1 MRLVRRRFLTLAGAG
16 FVGVATSQSARS
28 ESYPSRSVRVIVAFA
43 AGGPTDVVARILAQ
57 QMSDHFGVQFY
68 VENIG
73 GGGSNI
79 GMGEAAKAAADG
91 YTILFVSPAFA
102 INATL
107 YDKIPYD
114 ADKSFDAITVA
125 VDSPTGLTVNP
136 LLPATTVKELVEL
149 IKANPHTYSYASPGV
164 GTPPHLVG
172 ELFRLSLGLDLVHV
186 PFTGGGPAVVS
197 TLAGHTPI
205 LFGAVPPA
213 VAHIKAGKLRGL
225 AMASPRRLKAL
236 PDIPT
241 MAEAG
246 YPGIDGDT
254 WFAALAPAGTPKDII
269 NLLNKEMVRILQLPR
284 TQERLAELG
293 YDIIAETPENSDRYI
308 KEEIAKW
315 AKVVRGAN
323 LKAQAS

>member
-1 MRLVRRRFLTLAGAG
+1 MSLARRHFLKLAGAG
-16 FVGVATSQSARS
+16 VFGVAAPRQSWS
-28 ESYPSRSVRVIVAFA
+28 DTYPSRSVRVIVPFA
-43 AGGPTDVVARILAQ
+43 AAGPTDVVAQ
-57 QMSDHFGVQFY
+57 QLSNRLGQQFY

-73 GGGSNI
+73 GAGSNI
-79 GMGEAAKAAADG
+79 GMGEAAKAVADG
-91 YTILFVSPAFA
+91 YTVLFVSPAFA

-107 YDKIPYD
+107 YDKVPYD
-114 ADKSFDAITVA
+114 AEKSFVPITVA
-125 VDSPTGLTVNP
+125 VDSPTALSIHP
-136 LLPATTVKELVEL
+136 SLPATSVKALVEL
-149 IKANPHTYSYASPGV
+149 IKANPHTYSYASPGA

-172 ELFRLSLGLDLVHV
+172 ELFRLSLGLDIVHV

-213 VAHIKAGKLRGL
+213 VPHIKAGKLRGL

-254 WFAALAPAGTPKDII
+254 WFAALAPAGTPKAIVD
-269 NLLNKEMVRILQLPR
+269 LLNHEIVSILATPQSQEQL
-284 TQERLAELG
+284 AALG
-293 YDIIAETPENSDRYI
+293 YETIATSPEESDRYI
-308 KEEIAKW
+308 KAEIAKW
-315 AKVVRGAN
+315 AKVIREAN
-323 LKAQAS
+323 LKVQAS

>member
-1 MRLVRRRFLTLAGAG
+1 
-16 FVGVATSQSARS
+16 
-28 ESYPSRSVRVIVAFA
+28 
-43 AGGPTDVVARILAQ
+43 
-57 QMSDHFGVQFY
+57 
-68 VENIG
+68 
-73 GGGSNI
+73 
-79 GMGEAAKAAADG
+79 
-91 YTILFVSPAFA
+91 
-102 INATL
+102 
-107 YDKIPYD
+107 
-114 ADKSFDAITVA
+114 
-125 VDSPTGLTVNP
+125 
-136 LLPATTVKELVEL
+136 
-149 IKANPHTYSYASPGV
+149 
-164 GTPPHLVG
+164 
-172 ELFRLSLGLDLVHV
+172 LVHV

-213 VAHIKAGKLRGL
+213 VPHIKAGKLRGL

-269 NLLNKEMVRILQLPR
+269 SLLNREMVRILNLPQ
-284 TQERLAELG
+284 TQERLAGLG

-315 AKVVRGAN
+315 GKVVRGAN